1 MKKVLGLILELNPY
15 HNGHK
20 YFIEKAKEIINPDI
34 TIAIISSSFMMRGDP
49 MIMDKFSKTKI
60 LLDENID
67 LVLEL
72 PTVSGVNN
80 SDYFCL
86 NAVNILKQFKITDL
100 CFGSEA
106 DSLDQL
112 NQLVELNNSNEF
124 NNLIKHYLD
133 KGFSYSTS
141 ANKAILDITN
151 DVNIANSFAL
161 PNNTLGIGY
170 LKAIK
175 DTNIKPHIIKR
186 IDNNYFDETV
196 NKNKFNSATAI
207 RNELKLNNDIQS
219 FIPNYEYKFYNPT
232 VLENN
237 LFKLL
242 QFNCIND
249 INFNNIKGIN
259 EGIENRLLNFI
270 NEENYNDFINK
281 VITKRYPINKIKRL
295 IIYILLNISKKYENS
310 NEYYLRVLGMN
321 NNGKKHINNLDK
333 DTKKQIIT
341 TFKNVNDE
349 LVNIE
354 LKATKLYG
362 IITNNYD
369 IYKEE
374 FNIPYRK
381 ETHDNF

>member
-232 VLENN
+232 ILENN

-242 QFNCIND
+242 QFNCIKD
-249 INFNNIKGIN
+249 INFNNIKGIS

-281 VITKRYPINKIKRL
+281 VITKRY
-295 IIYILLNISKKYENS
+295 
-310 NEYYLRVLGMN
+310 
-321 NNGKKHINNLDK
+321 
-333 DTKKQIIT
+333 
-341 TFKNVNDE
+341 
-349 LVNIE
+349 
-354 LKATKLYG
+354 
-362 IITNNYD
+362 
-369 IYKEE
+369 
-374 FNIPYRK
+374 
-381 ETHDNF
+381 